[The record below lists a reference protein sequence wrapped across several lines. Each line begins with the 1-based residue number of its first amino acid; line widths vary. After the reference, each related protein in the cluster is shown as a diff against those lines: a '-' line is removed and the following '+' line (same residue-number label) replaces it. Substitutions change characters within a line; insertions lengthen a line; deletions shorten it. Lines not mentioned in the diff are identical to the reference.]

1 MSRRSQVLWTLIILA
16 SLAFQ
21 WFVAVLGAGYRALH
35 GVADSAGN
43 PIGFN
48 DPVTNE
54 HIRMM
59 FAQVSVGAVFA
70 EAGWYFSLCLLAH
83 LGGLSMIW
91 LANRQPKRPAAYF
104 GFQTV
109 LFPLGWIPIFWFTPF
124 LALIDLFAGFD
135 GETLTDAPLN
145 LFGTHSLWW
154 IISLVVAIH
163 GLALADRQR
172 GGGPAWLPQGTAH

>member
-21 WFVAVLGAGYRALH
+21 WLVAVLGTGYSALH
-35 GVADSAGN
+35 GVADSSGN

-48 DPVTNE
+48 DPITDE

-59 FAQVSVGAVFA
+59 LAQAPVSAVFA

-83 LGGLSMIW
+83 LGGLSVIW
-91 LANRQPKRPAAYF
+91 LANRQPKQLAAYF

-109 LFPLGWIPIFWFTPF
+109 LFPLGWIPIFWFTPL
-124 LALIDLFAGFD
+124 LALIDLFTGFD

-145 LFGTHSLWW
+145 LIGTHSLWW
-154 IISLVVAIH
+154 IISLIITIH
-163 GLALADRQR
+163 GLALADRQQESS
-172 GGGPAWLPQGTAH
+172 PAWLSPGTVR